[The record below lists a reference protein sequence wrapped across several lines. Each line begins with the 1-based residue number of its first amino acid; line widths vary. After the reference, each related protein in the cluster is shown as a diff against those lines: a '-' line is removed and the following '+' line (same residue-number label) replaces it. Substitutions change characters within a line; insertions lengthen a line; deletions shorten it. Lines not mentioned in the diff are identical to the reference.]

1 MNIHEHGRFYGYP
14 PGPWE
19 KFASDVPNIS
29 FWFIF
34 SKKNNTEE
42 FISLSQRKPLPV
54 PWGISCRSTE
64 RPQVPRIRAFWLALA
79 TEWPKNSPRNMPIPV
94 LRCCKAADPIIR
106 PVPTVVLFW
115 GTYRNL
121 EYPHQRGW
129 FIGWFIIRLVT
140 LGADVP
146 LLTRAIP
153 ARSTYRHLNYVVHVN
168 VDELPSP
175 FSNSYGH
182 PNYPNSSPSL
192 RNLPFNSAQFLPG
205 TKVLMCTTEP
215 LHCFK
220 SSTVLLSSAVSSLR
234 SSSARTSPRCGAS
247 SMALTPATVPKAAP
261 RWRTRIPKLRPRGRQ
276 TRRPSG
282 QAK

>member
-1 MNIHEHGRFYGYP
+1 MNMAVFKGTPLDFGRSLLPMFPTSVSDSSFRRKTTPRSSSPCPKESHYQCPEGSLVDPQKGPRCHGSGLS
-14 PGPWE
+14 GWPWQ
-19 KFASDVPNIS
+19 
-29 FWFIF
+29 
-34 SKKNNTEE
+34 
-42 FISLSQRKPLPV
+42 LS
-54 PWGISCRSTE
+54 G
-64 RPQVPRIRAFWLALA
+64 
-79 TEWPKNSPRNMPIPV
+79 PRNMPIPV

-192 RNLPFNSAQFLPG
+192 RNLPFNSAQLLPG

-215 LHCFK
+215 LHCLK